1 MKRKYEIAVL
11 SRGGFARTVRIY
23 APKKA
28 DRAIIMH
35 DGQNLFEDE
44 NATYKKSWRVLDALK
59 AENIK
64 NTAIIG
70 IDSQGT
76 REYDYLPFPCELKD
90 LGKYHIRLVGGRA
103 DEYMAYI
110 TEIIIPYLDKRFNYK
125 FYGMLGSS
133 AGGLAT
139 LYFAA
144 KAHSRFKAYGIFSAP
159 LFVSPNAFKKFFD
172 ESTFDKNA
180 YYKVYTGGDEHTGD
194 VEKEYAKIE
203 AQMFVTDSYTIT
215 DALRGKDVKD
225 LDLTVTNTGVH
236 DELSWRAPEREF
248 FKKFSE
254 LA

>member
-11 SRGGFARTVRIY
+11 SKGGFARTVRIY

-76 REYDYLPFPCELKD
+76 REYDYLPFPCELAD
-90 LGKYHIRLVGGRA
+90 LEKYHIRLVGGRA
-103 DEYMAYI
+103 DLYMEYL
-110 TEIIIPYLDKRFNYK
+110 TEIIIPYLDKRFNFK

-144 KAHSRFKAYGIFSAP
+144 KNHPRFKAYGIFSAP
-159 LFVSPNAFKKFFD
+159 LFVSQNAFTKFLD
-172 ESTFDKNA
+172 ETAFNRDA
-180 YYKVYTGGDEHTGD
+180 YYKIYTGGNEHTGD
-194 VEKEYAKIE
+194 IDQELAMLE
-203 AQMFVTDSYTIT
+203 AQMFVSDSYKLM
-215 DALRGKDVKD
+215 DALRGKGVKD
-225 LDLTVTNTGVH
+225 IDLTVNNTGWH
-236 DELSWRAPEREF
+236 DELAWRAPEREF

-254 LA
+254 LN